1 MRGLEQLTFFFKQ
14 YNTSRHISQQHIVQD
29 KDSESKYTN
38 HMIIQNMVLQV
49 FFIYV
54 IRTTHI
60 HPIIEVVI
68 QSHTSFSNYT

>member
-38 HMIIQNMVLQV
+38 HIIIQNMVLQV
-49 FFIYV
+49 LL
-54 IRTTHI
+54 
-60 HPIIEVVI
+60 
-68 QSHTSFSNYT
+68 YTL